1 MVHLSV
7 IIVNYNVKYFL
18 EQALLSVQKASQGL
32 NVEVFVVDNNSSDGS
47 VEMVKKRFSEVQII
61 DNQENTGFAVAN
73 NQAYRIATG
82 KYILLL
88 NPDTVVAE
96 NTFQICYDFM
106 EKNPAAGA
114 LGVRMIDGSGT
125 FLPES
130 KRGFPSPFVAF
141 CKTFGLA
148 SLFPRSKFFNQ
159 YYLGH
164 LGEFETCEIDVL
176 AGAFM
181 YMRKEA
187 LEKVGMLDEAFFMY
201 GEDIDLSY
209 RIVKGGYK
217 NYYLPTTSIIHYKGE
232 STKKGSLNYVKTFY
246 QAMII
251 FAKKHFTGTQGQFF
265 VAMLQV
271 AIYFRAFITL
281 VSNLVKNWSL
291 PILDATLLFGGMYFL
306 KDYWAI
312 SRFGD
317 SSYYPLSL
325 LFFNIPLYIIG
336 WLSSVYF
343 YGGYD
348 SANNKSAILK
358 GLTVGSIGLMAIYGL
373 LPTEY
378 RSSRMLLLLG
388 SFFAVTV
395 MLGLR
400 FLVHFIKYK
409 NIDFF
414 KTSEK
419 NLIIIGSK
427 EESER
432 VRQLMF
438 KAQIQKN
445 FIGTLAPYATNDFS
459 TYLNSLDNI
468 AEVVSIYHI
477 SEIIFCSK
485 DVANE
490 VIIEKMKQFGNAISY
505 KIVSQDSESI
515 IGSSSKDE
523 VGELYL
529 SEIQFNIASAI
540 QRRNKR
546 LFDIFSSF
554 ILLIISPLGVFFV
567 KNKIHF
573 LQNTISVL
581 FGKKTWISYTSATKN
596 LPRLKKGVLAASS
609 HLSNIELNEAT
620 LQRIDY
626 FYAKDYLVK
635 KDVAIF
641 WRAWRKM

>member
-1 MVHLSV
+1 MVHISV

-32 NVEVFVVDNNSSDGS
+32 NVEVFVVDNNSLDGS
-47 VEMVKKRFSEVQII
+47 VAMVRSRFSEVQVI
-61 DNQENTGFAVAN
+61 DNQDNTGFAVAN
-73 NQAYRIATG
+73 NQAYHLATG

-96 NTFQICYDFM
+96 DTFRQCYDFM
-106 EKNPAAGA
+106 EKNADAGA
-114 LGVRMIDGSGT
+114 LAARMIDGSGT

-130 KRGFPSPFVAF
+130 KRGFPTPFVAF
-141 CKTFGLA
+141 CKTFGL
-148 SLFPRSKFFNQ
+148 SSIFPRSKFFNQ

-181 YMRKEA
+181 FMRHEA
-187 LEKVGMLDEAFFMY
+187 LQKVGMLDEAFFMY

-209 RIVKGGYK
+209 RIAKGGFK

-251 FAKKHFTGTQGQFF
+251 FAKKHFTGTQGKLF

-271 AIYFRAFITL
+271 AIYLRAFLTL
-281 VSNLVKNWSL
+281 ASNLVKNWSL
-291 PILDATLLFGGMYFL
+291 PLIDATFLFVGMYFL

-317 SSYYPLSL
+317 SDYYKSSVLT
-325 LFFNIPLYIIG
+325 FNIPLYIIG

-348 SANNKSAILK
+348 KKNTKSAILK
-358 GLTVGSIGLMAIYGL
+358 GLTVGSIVLMAVYGL
-373 LPTEY
+373 LPAEY

-388 SFFAVTV
+388 SFLAVTT

-400 FLVHFIKYK
+400 FLIHFLKYK
-409 NIDFF
+409 NVNFF
-414 KTSEK
+414 TTHEK
-419 NLIIIGSK
+419 NLIIVGSA

-438 KAQIQKN
+438 KAQVQKN
-445 FIGTLAPYATNDFS
+445 FIGTVAANDCKDFS
-459 TYLNSLDNI
+459 TYLNSIEKLE
-468 AEVVSIYHI
+468 EVVKLYQVN
-477 SEIIFCSK
+477 EIIFCAK
-485 DVANE
+485 DVENKT
-490 VIIEKMKQFGNAISY
+490 IIAQMTHFGNQMTY
-505 KIVSQDSESI
+505 KIVPEGSQSI
-515 IGSSSKDE
+515 IGSSSKEE

-529 SEIQFNIASAI
+529 TEIQFNIANVM

-546 LFDIFSSF
+546 FFDIITSI
-554 ILLIISPLGVFFV
+554 ILLIFSPLCFFFV
-567 KNKIHF
+567 KNKLHF
-573 LQNTISVL
+573 FSNIISVL
-581 FGKKTWISYTSATKN
+581 LAKKTWIGYSSPTKK
-596 LPRLKKGVLAASS
+596 LPRLKRGVLSASS
-609 HLSNIELNEAT
+609 HLSDFELNEAT
-620 LQRIDY
+620 RQRIDY
-626 FYAKDYLVK
+626 FYAKDYSVQKELG
-635 KDVAIF
+635 IF
-641 WRAWRKM
+641 LKARRTM